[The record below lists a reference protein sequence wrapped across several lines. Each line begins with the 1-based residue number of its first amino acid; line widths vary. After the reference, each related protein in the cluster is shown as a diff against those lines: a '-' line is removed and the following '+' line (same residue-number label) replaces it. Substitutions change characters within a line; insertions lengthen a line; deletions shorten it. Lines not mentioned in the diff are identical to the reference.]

1 MIRKFFDMLH
11 TVWLYLNELKCH
23 KEVTWFGCVWIYDL
37 VSDHKKNI
45 SSRFYNTVDFN
56 FSPLRIFQFQPT
68 FWVFIEFL
76 DHSKF
81 KNFIKFHQIF
91 IYVKSYL
98 TKMDISERISIQS
111 AKYLCHGKSISCRRK
126 IMSRTTCAYPFWI
139 ISRVVHGPNDLLTS
153 KLEFE
158 KIEFHV
164 FFRLFGLIRLGLVSI
179 MKNKKMIF
187 EDFWEG

>member
-1 MIRKFFDMLH
+1 MLH

-98 TKMDISERISIQS
+98 TKMDISECASRSNLQNIYVT
-111 AKYLCHGKSISCRRK
+111 AKVFHVVVKSCLGLPVRTHFGSYLGWF
-126 IMSRTTCAYPFWI
+126 MVQMTFWPRN
-139 ISRVVHGPNDLLTS
+139 SSS
-153 KLEFE
+153 K

>member
-1 MIRKFFDMLH
+1 MFYMLH

-23 KEVTWFGCVWIYDL
+23 KEVTWLGCVWIYDL

-56 FSPLRIFQFQPT
+56 FGPPRIFQFQPT

-98 TKMDISERISIQS
+98 TKMDISERASRSNLQNIYVT
-111 AKYLCHGKSISCRRK
+111 AK
-126 IMSRTTCAYPFWI
+126 
-139 ISRVVHGPNDLLTS
+139 V
-153 KLEFE
+153 
-158 KIEFHV
+158 FHV
-164 FFRLFGLIRLGLVSI
+164 VAKSCLGLLMRTHFGSCLAQGSTDQTRLDPDRASDGPWI
-179 MKNKKMIF
+179 P
-187 EDFWEG
+187 GLG